1 MSWWQ
6 RLKRELGR
14 ETQPIDSVVR
24 LIILERA
31 LRGVLLLVLGLA
43 LLTDSRQIL
52 AVIRQWVAELNLNP
66 GRGLFHRATVAV
78 LQPLGVLSPRAV
90 VTLAIAALAFAALE
104 ITEAAGLA
112 RRRRWAEYLTVLA
125 TAFAIPFE
133 IREVLMKPTPV
144 RIGFLLINAAIVIYL
159 AWKKKLFVGEEGL

>member
-14 ETQPIDSVVR
+14 EAQPIDPVVR
-24 LIILERA
+24 LIIVERA
-31 LRGVLLLVLGLA
+31 LRGVLLFVLGLA

-66 GRGLFHRATVAV
+66 GRGLFRRAIVAI
-78 LQPLGVLSPRAV
+78 LQPLGVLSARAV
-90 VTLAIAALAFAALE
+90 VIVALAALAFAALE

-133 IREVLMKPTPV
+133 IREVLEKPTPV
-144 RIGFLLINAAIVIYL
+144 RMSFLLINAAIVVYL
-159 AWKKKLFVGEEGL
+159 AWSKKLFVGEEGI